1 MAEPGE
7 LPAAVLFDMDGTL
20 IDSEKLWTISMD
32 DYAAFRGGALSESA
46 RASMVGS
53 NMNRSMNLLLTDLG
67 LATGAD
73 DVAAAA
79 DWVAG
84 RTAELFATGLT
95 WRPGAREL
103 LHAVRAEGVP
113 TALVT
118 STIRSLAEIA
128 LDTLDRENF
137 DVTVCGDEVDGR
149 NKPDPEP
156 YAKAARLLGV
166 DAARTV
172 AVEDSPSGLASA
184 EGAGCLVL
192 AVPCEVPLEAGER
205 RVLRS
210 SLEGVDLDDLVAM
223 SAAPA

>member
-1 MAEPGE
+1 MAEAGE

-67 LATGAD
+67 LATGSD

-95 WRPGAREL
+95 WRPGAQEL
-103 LHAVRAEGVP
+103 LHAVRAAGVP

-137 DVTVCGDEVDGR
+137 GVTVCGDEVDGR